1 MIDINNINDLL
12 HLLHDIL
19 GSEYTVDVTDG
30 MASNDAIKVTK
41 QGSSNEMC
49 IAFDP
54 DPDFPDVILAM
65 VYDGDP
71 ESVKCVFWDTED
83 PQLTYET
90 IIDDI
95 KKSF

>member
-12 HLLHDIL
+12 HDALD
-19 GSEYTVDVTDG
+19 SEYAVDVTDG
-30 MASNDAIKVTK
+30 MMSNDAIKVTK
-41 QGSSNEMC
+41 RGSANEMS
-49 IAFDP
+49 IVLDP
-54 DPDFPDVILAM
+54 DPDFPGVILAI

-71 ESVKCVFWDTED
+71 ESVECVFWDTED

-95 KKSF
+95 KKCF

>member
-12 HLLHDIL
+12 HDTL
-19 GSEYTVDVTDG
+19 GSEYAVDVTDG
-30 MASNDAIKVTK
+30 MMSNDAIKVTK
-41 QGSSNEMC
+41 RGYANEMS
-49 IAFDP
+49 IALDP
-54 DPDFPDVILAM
+54 DPDFPGVILAI
-65 VYDGDP
+65 VHNGDP